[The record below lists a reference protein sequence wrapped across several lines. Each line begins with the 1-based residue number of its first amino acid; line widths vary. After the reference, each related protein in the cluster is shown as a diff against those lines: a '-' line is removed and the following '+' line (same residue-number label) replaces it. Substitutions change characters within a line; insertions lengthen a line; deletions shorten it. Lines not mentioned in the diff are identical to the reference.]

1 VDGILV
7 GDSVAMTIHGFG
19 DTLSATIEM
28 MCMHTAAVA
37 RGAKN
42 KFIVADLPFM
52 SYRKSL
58 DAAIDNVVRL
68 MQSGAHAVKLEG
80 VTGNLDLIRHLV
92 ESGVPVMGHVGLTP
106 QFVHALGGYKLQGKS
121 KESAEHIYDQALQLQ
136 EAGCF
141 ATVLECIPQSLAK
154 KITETLLVPTIGVG
168 AGGDTDGQVLV
179 YQDMLGL
186 NQQFKP
192 RFVKHFHGG
201 FAETRNAINQYVTEV
216 NKREF
221 PAYEH
226 SYND

>member
-1 VDGILV
+1 
-7 GDSVAMTIHGFG
+7 
-19 DTLSATIEM
+19 
-28 MCMHTAAVA
+28 MHTAAVA
-37 RGAKN
+37 RGAQN

-58 DAAIDNVVRL
+58 DVAIDNVVRL

-80 VTGNLDLIRHLV
+80 AAGNLELIKHLV
-92 ESGVPVMGHVGLTP
+92 ESGVPVMGHIGLTP
-106 QFVHALGGYKLQGKS
+106 QSVYALGGFKLQGKS
-121 KESAEHIYDQALQLQ
+121 KESADHLCEQAMQLQ
-136 EAGCF
+136 AAGCF
-141 ATVLECIPQSLAK
+141 SIVLECMPASLAK
-154 KITETLLVPTIGVG
+154 KITDAALVPTIGIG
-168 AGGDTDGQVLV
+168 AGNDTDGQVLV

-201 FAETRNAINQYVTEV
+201 FAETRKAINQYVTEV